1 MGKMQYVTH
10 YTTGSRRGYIRVADQ
25 GVETAPAEIP
35 ESLAGLRG
43 NQRRALELLKSN
55 GATHYTVCDYQ
66 GVPGKGYSNYYCFSV
81 YSGYKV

>member
-1 MGKMQYVTH
+1 MEKMKYVIH

-43 NQRRALELLKSN
+43 NKRRALELLKSR
-55 GATHYTVCDYQ
+55 GATYYTVCDEQ
-66 GVPGKGYSNYYCFSV
+66 GVPSKGYSNQYCYSV
-81 YSGYKV
+81 YTGYKA

>member
-1 MGKMQYVTH
+1 MQYVIH

-43 NQRRALELLKSN
+43 NQRRALELLKSR
-55 GATHYTVCDYQ
+55 GATHYTVCDCQ
-66 GVPGKGYSNYYCFSV
+66 GVPTKGYSNQYC
-81 YSGYKV
+81 YSIYTGYRA